1 MTLAEFPDTAWA
13 NPAQQLAAAAK
24 EHPGKQLL
32 LQVAV
37 DGTPVR
43 RAAWLDELAAAVAA
57 RNDVAAVVYQEAGPV
72 DDPSGPDAE
81 PWALTADPQTLA
93 AFKRLAAEMAKVDNR
108 VPAVP
113 VKAAGPATAA
123 AR

>member
-1 MTLAEFPDTAWA
+1 M
-13 NPAQQLAAAAK
+13 
-24 EHPGKQLL
+24 
-32 LQVAV
+32 
-37 DGTPVR
+37 DGTPAQ

-81 PWALTADPQTLA
+81 PWALTADPRTLA
-93 AFKRLAAEMAKVDNR
+93 AFEHLAAEMAKVDNR
-108 VPAVP
+108 APTATA
-113 VKAAGPATAA
+113 KAAPTAKAA